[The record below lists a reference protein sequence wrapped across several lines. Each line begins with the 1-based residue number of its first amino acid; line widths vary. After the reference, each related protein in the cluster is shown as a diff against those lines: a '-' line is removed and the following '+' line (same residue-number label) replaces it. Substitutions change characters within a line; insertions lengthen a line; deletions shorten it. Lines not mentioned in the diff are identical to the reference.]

1 MKVKRAAI
9 IVVALFLTASVYAAP
24 TVADL
29 DPLTGSIRAPLAY
42 MGQLAAP
49 LAEANTAQVFLEN
62 KNITLASNL
71 ALTGGGLIA
80 AGTDVSSYIVH
91 LDLIGSPSTV
101 YQGYGT
107 ITFDQ
112 PVLGLIYATSDS
124 ATYSLLTASDASVGL
139 GAAYYASA
147 GARKLEIPQATWQD
161 AASFAGNVATVNL
174 FANTGIDD
182 VRIITQA
189 PVPTVPAPGAVVLLG
204 LGTSLVGWLRRRRAF

>member
-1 MKVKRAAI
+1 MKVKRTAI
-9 IVVALFLTASVYAAP
+9 IVVALFLTASAYASP

-29 DPLTGSIRAPLAY
+29 DPLTGSIRAPLTY

-49 LAEANTAQVFLEN
+49 LAEANTTQVFLEN
-62 KNITLASNL
+62 ENITLASDL
-71 ALTGGGLIA
+71 ALAGGGLVS

-91 LDLIGSPSTV
+91 LDLVGRPSTV

-112 PVLGLIYATSDS
+112 PVLGLIYATNDS
-124 ATYSLLTASDASVGL
+124 STYNLLTASDASVGL

-147 GARKLEIPQATWQD
+147 SARKLEIPQSTWQD
-161 AASFAGNVATVNL
+161 AASFAGNVVTINL

-182 VRIITQA
+182 VRIITEA
-189 PVPTVPAPGAVVLLG
+189 APTVPAPGAVVLLG